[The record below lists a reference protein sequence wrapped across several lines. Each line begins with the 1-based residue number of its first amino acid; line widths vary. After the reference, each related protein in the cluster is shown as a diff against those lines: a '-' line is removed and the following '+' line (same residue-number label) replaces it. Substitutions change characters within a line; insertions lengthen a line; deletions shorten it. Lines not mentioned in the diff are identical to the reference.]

1 MSAYIVHQSEIQITQ
16 IVKHIQQGHLLAIPT
31 ETVYGLAANAADDEA
46 IKKIFLLKNR
56 PTNHPLIVH
65 IAPPIEGSGIE
76 LAWERELA
84 LWSNDVPA
92 QAIVLAKAF
101 WPGPLTIILKKA
113 KHVSDL
119 ITGGQSTVG
128 IRVPRHPWTIQ
139 LLQAFGGGLVA
150 PSANRFG
157 RISPTT
163 ATHVF
168 NEFNDFVQAQQLM
181 ILDGGDCEVGIE
193 STILDLSRLEQQG
206 PIILRPGMIS
216 EQAICKVLGV
226 STLQAN
232 DNSIRH
238 SGGMLGH
245 YAPQT
250 PLITKDISQLNQA
263 DFSEKKMAVVS
274 FIEQQELKKQWPD
287 VDVDWYQI
295 PRDVNAVAKELYR
308 LLRDL
313 DNKNYQKIIFDQLP
327 LATEWAG
334 LQDRLTRSV
343 FGSGVN

>member
-16 IVKHIQQGHLLAIPT
+16 IVDHIQQGHLLAIPT

-46 IKKIFLLKNR
+46 IKKIYQLKNR

-65 IAPPIEGSGIE
+65 IAPPVEGSGIE
-76 LAWERELA
+76 LAWERELSR
-84 LWSNDVPA
+84 WSNDVPA

-113 KHVSDL
+113 KHVSGL
-119 ITGGQSTVG
+119 ITGGQNTVG

-163 ATHVF
+163 AAHVF
-168 NEFNDFVQAQQLM
+168 DEFKDHAQAHQLM

-193 STILDLSRLEQQG
+193 STIIDLSRLEQVG
-206 PIILRPGMIS
+206 LVILRPGMIS

-226 STLQAN
+226 PKLQAN
-232 DNSIRH
+232 DHSIRH

-250 PLITKDISQLNQA
+250 PLMTKDISQLNQA

-287 VDVDWYQI
+287 ANVDWYHI
-295 PRDVNAVAKELYR
+295 SRDAHAVAKDLYR

-313 DNKNYQKIIFDQLP
+313 DNKNYEKIIFDQLP
-327 LATEWAG
+327 LTPEWAG

-343 FGSGVN
+343 YGSGSN